1 MQLGYALLDADN
13 HYYETPDCFSRHID
27 PEHRHLAITAERRD
41 GGWVLVQGGRV
52 LRYAAA
58 DMFDEAEP
66 PGSLLS
72 ILRNRSLAGRDAA
85 RVAVPH
91 DPAYVERSAR
101 LARMD
106 EQGVE
111 AAVMLPSV
119 GVTVEQALSHDPVAL
134 MANVRAF
141 NRWLEETWGYGA
153 DGRIYGVPV
162 LTLHDRDGCV
172 AELERVLDAG
182 ARFVYLRPGHLGGRS
197 PADPWFDP
205 FWARIDEA
213 RVPVVLHVSAG
224 LLDQSAAW
232 GEDPEPHHKAMSAFQ
247 FAFFF
252 SDRPVMDMLGA
263 LILHNLFGRY
273 PNVRILSIENG
284 SAWVPY
290 FQKVLHKGWR
300 MAPFGPAPWGR
311 VEDEPIDVFHEHV
324 WIAPYPE
331 SDNAQLVAQIGADR
345 VLFGSDYPHP
355 EGCVEPVDFAR
366 SLGDLP
372 AEDVRKVMR
381 DNLASLLDGGR

>member
-1 MQLGYALLDADN
+1 MDLGYALLDADN
-13 HYYETPDCFSRHID
+13 HYYEPPDCFSRHIEAAWRD
-27 PEHRHLAITAERRD
+27 RAVVAERRD
-41 GGWVLVQGGRV
+41 GRWVLVHDGRV
-52 LRYAAA
+52 IRYSAA

-72 ILRNRSLAGRDAA
+72 VLRNRGLGSRDAA

-91 DPAYVERSAR
+91 DRAYVDRSAR
-101 LARMD
+101 LAVMD
-106 EQGVE
+106 RQGVE
-111 AAVMLPSV
+111 GAILLPSV
-119 GVTVEQALSHDPVAL
+119 GVTVEQALSHDPPAL

-141 NRWLEETWGYGA
+141 NRWLEEEWGYGA

-162 LTLHDRDGCV
+162 LTLHDLPGAV
-172 AELERVLDAG
+172 AELDRVLASG
-182 ARFVYLRPGHLGGRS
+182 ARFVYLRPGHVGGRS
-197 PADPWFDP
+197 PADAAFDP

-213 RVPVVLHVSAG
+213 GVPVVLHVSAG
-224 LLDQSAAW
+224 LLDQSADW
-232 GEDPEPHHKAMSAFQ
+232 GEDPTPHHKAMSAFQ
-247 FAFFF
+247 FGFFF
-252 SDRPVMDMLGA
+252 GDRPIMDMLGA
-263 LILHNLFGRY
+263 LILHNLFGRF

-311 VEDEPIDVFHEHV
+311 LEDPPIDVFHEHV

-331 SDNAQLVAQIGADR
+331 SDNAQLVEWIGADR

-355 EGCVEPVDFAR
+355 EGCVEPVDFVQ
-366 SLGDLP
+366 SLGGVP
-372 AEDVRKVMR
+372 EPDVRKVMR
-381 DNLASLLDGGR
+381 GNLEWLLAAGR